1 MRLDR
6 DSSRRSNS
14 LVWFLCVGPLLSG
27 IDLFVV
33 NVGLPHIGSAVG
45 NPPLADLSW
54 VLDAYAI
61 VFAALLVPAGRLAD
75 RFGSRRAVLVGLAVF
90 AFASIAAGLS
100 TQLWQIVAMRCLQA
114 AGAATLVPA
123 TLGLTLIVVPSASRP
138 RAVRIWAVSGSIG
151 AAAGP
156 ALGGLLVELS
166 WQWVFFFS
174 APICLVALLG
184 VLALAPADR
193 PPAEAGTPDLP
204 GAALLALA
212 ISLFVLA
219 LVEGGSWG
227 WGSARILLALG
238 GSALLSAVLLRRCA
252 RQATPIVDL
261 ALFAVR
267 PFAWSNAAYVVF
279 AISFS
284 AQLLALTLWLQNAW
298 GWGPLATG
306 LGLAPAPVVVFAVGL
321 GLQRRL
327 ERFSDGAVAATGA
340 ALLCLG
346 ALAIAQSIGPSPDYV
361 TEILPGWLL
370 VGAGVGLAIPTFV
383 GAATRG
389 LRREHAST
397 GSAVVQMSR
406 QIGSALGV
414 AFLVIALGAGM
425 VADFKLAWRLSA
437 VVALLAAVPAAAI
450 SARRP

>member
-1 MRLDR
+1 MSVD
-6 DSSRRSNS
+6 RRSLRS
-14 LVWFLCVGPLLSG
+14 ATPLVLFLCVGPLLSG
-27 IDLFVV
+27 VDLFVV
-33 NVGLPHIGSAVG
+33 NVGLPDIGTAVG
-45 NPPLADLSW
+45 NPSLADLSW

-75 RFGSRRAVLVGLAVF
+75 RFGNRRAVLVGLAVF

-123 TLGLTLIVVPSASRP
+123 TLGLILVVVPPGSRP

-166 WQWVFFFS
+166 WRWVFLFS
-174 APICLVALLG
+174 APVCLIALVG
-184 VLALAPADR
+184 VLALAPPDR
-193 PPAEAGTPDLP
+193 PATEQRTPDLL
-204 GAALLALA
+204 GGALLALA
-212 ISLFVLA
+212 ISLLVLA

-227 WGSARILLALG
+227 WGSTRVLG
-238 GSALLSAVLLRRCA
+238 ALSAAAVVAAVLVRRSS
-252 RQATPIVDL
+252 RQTTPIVDL

-267 PFAWSNAAYVVF
+267 PYVWSNAAYVVF
-279 AISFS
+279 ALSFS
-284 AQLLALTLWLQNAW
+284 AQLLALTLWLQNVW

-306 LGLAPAPVVVFAVGL
+306 LGLAPAPAVVFLVGL

-327 ERFSDGAVAATGA
+327 ERLPDGAVAATGA
-340 ALLCLG
+340 VLLGLG
-346 ALAIAQSIGPSPDYV
+346 ALVIAQSVGPSPDYAA
-361 TEILPGWLL
+361 EILPGWLL

-389 LRREHAST
+389 LRRERAST

-414 AFLVIALGAGM
+414 AFLVIALGAGT
-425 VADFKLAWRLSA
+425 VADFRLAWHLSA

-450 SARRP
+450 SLRRP